1 MKCQIILSNH
11 SQLPSSQRESAQSH
25 IDHKF
30 DKSRIQKPVWKLILR
45 IYSIPSGGY
54 LWMFQTMVRSLKARL
69 LYIFLVFNRNRSR
82 EVEFF
87 RYPWPRCIF
96 NAQNRTALQKYNKA
110 VLFPCGNFI
119 SPKGSFVLFIYT
131 IYTTGNTLLN
141 IQIKGSLFFY
151 TIYTTGNTLLNI
163 HIKEGKVHIGQMRY
177 VVIQW

>member
-1 MKCQIILSNH
+1 MCKMSNNPVKSFSA
-11 SQLPSSQRESAQSH
+11 SQFSKGECTITY
-25 IDHKF
+25 IDHNF

-96 NAQNRTALQKYNKA
+96 NAQNRTALLKYNKA

-141 IQIKGSLFFY
+141 I
-151 TIYTTGNTLLNI
+151 